1 MVRSFVIAI
10 SECLVGV
17 SSESSQV
24 RANACVCVCRGES
37 QVYLYYTTLLLIC
50 RLLKLIMKITFHR
63 KLVKLFPIRIPQ

>member
-24 RANACVCVCRGES
+24 RANACVCVCVCVVVKAKCIYTT
-37 QVYLYYTTLLLIC
+37 QLYY
-50 RLLKLIMKITFHR
+50 
-63 KLVKLFPIRIPQ
+63 